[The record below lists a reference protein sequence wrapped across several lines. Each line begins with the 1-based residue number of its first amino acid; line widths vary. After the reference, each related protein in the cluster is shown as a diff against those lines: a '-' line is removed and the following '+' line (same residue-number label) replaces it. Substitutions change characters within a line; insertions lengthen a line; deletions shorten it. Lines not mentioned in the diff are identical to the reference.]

1 MTLPYPIHRALVEL
15 VGERGVSVEGSTLSD
30 YSHDESSCAPVLPLA
45 VVKPEAADQVAAVLA
60 LADRFQLPVTA
71 RGAGSS
77 LEGNAV
83 PCAHGIVLS
92 LERMNHVLEV
102 MPEDFQ
108 ARVQPGVVYDELNRR
123 LGRQGLFFAPGPSS
137 GDVATLG
144 GMVGN
149 NAGGLNALR
158 YGVTRDNILRLQVAL
173 AKGSL
178 IWAGT
183 RALKSSSGYDLVR
196 LFVGSEGTLGIAT
209 EMVVRLHAIPE
220 HLTAWANFRS
230 AEVAAGA
237 VFEIM
242 RSGIVPG
249 ALELLDPESIRA
261 VNAAVGLH
269 WLELPMLLMEFHG
282 TPTAIQEEGQL
293 ARSVCQEAGCTSFQF
308 AANSEER
315 DQLWAGRKGVT
326 GAQRALY
333 PGCAFVK
340 SDVAVPLSQYANAVR
355 QAHLLAE
362 RFEMKLMAFGHAGDG
377 NLHTS
382 MPILPDDT
390 QALSRGEALVEGMI
404 NFALSV
410 GGTATAEHGIGLTK
424 RRFLESEHG
433 AAVDTMRAIKEALDP
448 NGILNPGKIFQEK
461 SLPA

>member
-1 MTLPYPIHRALVEL
+1 MTLPHPIHRALVEL
-15 VGERGVSVEGSTLSD
+15 VGERGVSVEGSALSD
-30 YSHDESSCAPVLPLA
+30 YSHDESSSAPVLPLA
-45 VVKPEAADQVAAVLA
+45 VVKPEVAEQVAAVLA
-60 LADRFQLPVTA
+60 LADRLRLPVTP

-83 PCAHGIVLS
+83 PCAQGIVLS
-92 LERMNHVLEV
+92 LERMNRVLEV

-123 LGRQGLFFAPGPSS
+123 LAHQGLFFAPGPAS
-137 GDVATLG
+137 GDVATIG

-149 NAGGLNALR
+149 NSGGLNALR

-173 AKGSL
+173 ANGAL

-209 EMVVRLHAIPE
+209 EVVVRLHPIPE
-220 HLTAWANFRS
+220 RLTASANFRS
-230 AEVAAGA
+230 AEAAAGSA
-237 VFEIM
+237 FEIM

-261 VNAAVGLH
+261 VNAVVGLH

-282 TPTAIQEEGQL
+282 TPTAIQEEGEV
-293 ARSVCQEAGCTSFQF
+293 ARSVCEEAGCTSFRF
-308 AANSEER
+308 ASGSEER
-315 DQLWAGRKGVT
+315 DQLWAGRKAVNR
-326 GAQRALY
+326 AEKALY
-333 PGCAFVK
+333 PGCTFVK

-362 RFEMKLMAFGHAGDG
+362 RLEMKLMAYGHAGDG

-382 MPILPDDT
+382 MPIPPDDT
-390 QALSRGEALVEGMI
+390 QALSRGDALVEGMI
-404 NFALSV
+404 NFAL
-410 GGTATAEHGIGLTK
+410 
-424 RRFLESEHG
+424 
-433 AAVDTMRAIKEALDP
+433 
-448 NGILNPGKIFQEK
+448 
-461 SLPA
+461 